1 MKKRNQSKNHPSGES
16 YDLVEPLYS
25 GSNSEMFW
33 DVINNIGNEK
43 DRRRLYSLGVD
54 LQNAESALLKQLN
67 EVIKK
72 EYK

>member
-1 MKKRNQSKNHPSGES
+1 MKKRNQSKSHSSGETH
-16 YDLVEPLYS
+16 DLVEPLYS

>member
-1 MKKRNQSKNHPSGES
+1 MKKRNQSKSHSSGEA